1 MNNWSKLYKLAG
13 LIKELKPWR
22 YMYENDIT
30 GVRNP
35 STGTIGFIS
44 VMGNLG
50 EHYSITVYLGERALG
65 QYLELSENY
74 ENAVPEMVL
83 EIPQLML
90 SFEEKEFLEK
100 EDRAIM
106 RAIGFTYSGKDLWP
120 LFRSYRPGMVPWFL
134 EEDEIVSMGYFLE
147 QFLET
152 AIDSKPED
160 RAAEMDPGRKNI
172 YLVRELK
179 GDPKNQEWKTTM
191 QKIVIPALQEVLY
204 TIAPGLLARTKKT
217 PIGRNIYE
225 MDFFLTPAQ
234 VREKNKRPYFSYLLL
249 VVDQKSEFVI
259 SHELMDPTEGIKS
272 MLVKIPSL
280 LLNSL
285 NKSTSLP
292 LAVHVGSL
300 RLADLLSP
308 LMRDLGIQL
317 HYNPHL
323 KSLEM
328 AKSSIMDYFKKG

>member
-1 MNNWSKLYKLAG
+1 
-13 LIKELKPWR
+13 
-22 YMYENDIT
+22 
-30 GVRNP
+30 
-35 STGTIGFIS
+35 
-44 VMGNLG
+44 
-50 EHYSITVYLGERALG
+50 
-65 QYLELSENY
+65 
-74 ENAVPEMVL
+74 
-83 EIPQLML
+83 
-90 SFEEKEFLEK
+90 
-100 EDRAIM
+100 
-106 RAIGFTYSGKDLWP
+106 
-120 LFRSYRPGMVPWFL
+120 MVPWFL

-147 QFLET
+147 
-152 AIDSKPED
+152 AIPGDSNRFKAGRPGS
-160 RAAEMDPGRKNI
+160 RNDPARKNI

-259 SHELMDPTEGIKS
+259 SHELMDPTEGIKD

-300 RLADLLSP
+300 RRAN
-308 LMRDLGIQL
+308 IFY
-317 HYNPHL
+317 HH
-323 KSLEM
+323 
-328 AKSSIMDYFKKG
+328 